1 MIDGVNLLLIMGA
14 GLLAGASPGPATLT
28 IAGTS
33 MQRGRTAGLVMAAGV
48 TTGSL
53 IWSVAAAFGL
63 GAVMLANTWIFE
75 TIRYAGAAYLM
86 YLALRSARSAFQPG
100 TPQLKSSAA
109 KSLKSIYAKGLML
122 HLTNPK
128 AVLFFGSL
136 YAIAIPPGT
145 SPSVLFTVI
154 AVIGVQSALV
164 FHGYAVLF
172 SSAAAARIYQRLRRA
187 FEALFATAFAAAS
200 WQIFTARLS

>member
-1 MIDGVNLLLIMGA
+1 MNDVNLLLIMAA

-28 IAGTS
+28 IAGTA
-33 MQRGRTAGLVMAAGV
+33 MQRGRTAGLALAAGV

-63 GAVMLANTWIFE
+63 GALMLANAWLFE
-75 TIRYAGAAYLM
+75 TIRYVGAAYLM
-86 YLALRSARSAFQPG
+86 YLALRSARSALRPG
-100 TPQLKSSAA
+100 TPHLRASAA
-109 KSLKSIYAKGLML
+109 MSLKSAYAKGLAL

-145 SPSVLFTVI
+145 PPSALLTVI
-154 AVIGVQSALV
+154 AVIAVQSAIV

-172 SSAAAARIYQRLRRA
+172 SSAAAARVYQRLRRT
-187 FEALFATAFAAAS
+187 FEAVFAVAFATAS
-200 WQIFTARLS
+200 WQILTARLS